1 MDDVG
6 NQFFY
11 NNVGESRKQYYDLA
25 VAYFGEGIR
34 YFINSPGAGAHDVR
48 FSRIAEEMA
57 EEESEKEEEEAPVTK
72 EMETMKTAEEMIWKE
87 ENLLTERDVQIAA
100 LDIPERIQL
109 VKGNCAKML

>member
-34 YFINSPGAGAHDVR
+34 YFINSPGAGTHDVR
-48 FSRIAEEMA
+48 FSWIAEEMA

-72 EMETMKTAEEMIWKE
+72 EMETMKVAEEMIWKE

-109 VKGNCAKML
+109 VKGDFTKML